1 MQLFRLLCVLVHHV
15 IGAKDEIAQ
24 FVVRMGLD
32 EGIAALPDLLVDL
45 FRLVVFLHPIV
56 VDVSLGGEVEAFVSD
71 DGEKPLPGA
80 NGIDDALIKYLEEL
94 SRLTLTEDE
103 EKKAKEDLTKILDYI
118 DTLNSLDTDNVEP
131 MSHPF
136 PYTNNFRE
144 DEVKPSEERE
154 LILKNAPQQKDG
166 CFKVPTTVE

>member
-1 MQLFRLLCVLVHHV
+1 MTAEEKV
-15 IGAKDEIAQ
+15 ITAIEEATGITVDEDRIDA
-24 FVVRMGLD
+24 VRSRVRMIFDYLGF
-32 EGIAALPDLLVDL
+32 EEKSVSAGESGQKAA
-45 FRLVVFLHPIV
+45 
-56 VDVSLGGEVEAFVSD
+56 
-71 DGEKPLPGA
+71 PGA
-80 NGIDDALIKYLEEL
+80 NGIDDELIKYLEEL

-118 DTLNSLDTDNVEP
+118 DTLNQLDTENVEP

-144 DEVKPSEERE
+144 DECKPSEERE

-166 CFKVPTTVE
+166 